1 MSLTRK
7 LRFKLKEFKFFD
19 RLIEVISDEGIVKS
33 IINDES
39 RLADLSELEKEFL
52 GELIK
57 NKTPNSIYKSQIGQ
71 DIFTNIILRGKKNGF
86 FIEIGVGDGT
96 YLSNSYYF
104 EKNKDWKGVLCEPNK
119 DFHEVISG
127 KRNAVLCKDAIYNKS
142 IQNVNLLSVDEFKEY
157 STLEMSGE
165 NDHINREKATLQ
177 RINTITFDQLAEMND
192 LPLDIDYISIDTEG
206 SEFEILSCIDLK
218 KFNVSVFTIEHN
230 YDVIRQNKLKDYLFA
245 YGYKLFN
252 PRLSH
257 FDYWF
262 YKI

>member
-177 RINTITFDQLAEMND
+177 MINTITFDQLAEMND

-245 YGYKLFN
+245 HGYKLFN
-252 PRLSH
+252 PILSH